1 MTNENKS
8 FTQIT
13 RRDALKVIGT
23 TIGGMIVANI
33 PTLVSAE
40 SNSPDCTGT
49 LPSIT
54 KTSDITKTF
63 PPTETSVPNTETSV
77 PTNTPDSSVTPSS
90 EPSVT
95 PDSSVTPSSEP
106 SVTPDSS
113 VTPSPTTGLS
123 VTPSFTV
130 TPSPTTTED
139 IPNIKTPT
147 KQAGGSRAGGNEIIT
162 VAKRS
167 YDWTKSMIGA
177 GVGAIFG
184 SVWVAAEKN
193 K

>member
-95 PDSSVTPSSEP
+95 PDSSVTPS
-106 SVTPDSS
+106 
-113 VTPSPTTGLS
+113 PTTGLS

>member
-113 VTPSPTTGLS
+113 
-123 VTPSFTV
+123 
-130 TPSPTTTED
+130 
-139 IPNIKTPT
+139 
-147 KQAGGSRAGGNEIIT
+147 EIIT